1 MYTKALVLSIILCG
15 VVLAIPPSIE
25 ISEQTGI
32 AINNHILTENSRT
45 PNNPMPL
52 ADWTNGILM
61 IPDWT
66 TDSIGLFDPYDGTF
80 LRFLTMAS
88 THASPKNA
96 IQGPD
101 GNIYLSDQVTD
112 EITMFDTLGTYLG
125 IYADASDGLDNMKG
139 IAFRGDHLFACC
151 NLTSGQ
157 DAVKELSGPHSY
169 LRDFIAYSGI
179 DAFDILFLPDGKS
192 ILADAGTTDQICLY
206 DTNGTF
212 INQIYYHGSS
222 RWPQQ
227 IQTDSVLPGA
237 FLGALWDADTIIDF
251 DLDGTVVNTC
261 TLKYVKG
268 VYRLGNGHI
277 LATSNYG
284 IWDFNTTTGEVTQTD
299 AGTGWQYIE
308 LYKVSGSPTPTC
320 TINVNIEG
328 DGVIIPSGMVIVNQG
343 SDTTFS
349 IIPGIGHHLDSLV
362 VDGENHGPDS
372 TLFRFEN
379 VMVNHIMTAYFS
391 INNYTINAT
400 ATTGGTITPS
410 GSIIVEY
417 GMDTTFLISANIDYL
432 LDSVLVDGVSVGAV
446 PSYTFTAVDD
456 NHTIH
461 AMFSSTGIPG
471 WAQMESVPAAPDVKV
486 GKYVKDGGAMTV
498 AGLSDQGEDIYTF
511 YGNKSKQFYK
521 YSAGI
526 WSALESIPYGVKST
540 DPLKI
545 NKKTPKKS
553 SALCWDGDNT
563 IFAAKGNTNE
573 FWAYYIDA
581 DTWVQKAFV
590 PVPKKYKGGT
600 SITFYA
606 GIVYLLAGN
615 QKTSDPTNFYSYVP
629 AADTV
634 GGVPWTSL
642 TGAPLTPNNKKWKDG
657 SGITAMS
664 GLVYA
669 LKGGDKYNVFCAYSI
684 SGGTWQEIESLP
696 LTHPMIGKKVKVK
709 DGGAVATD
717 GSVLYAIK
725 GGGKQDF
732 WMYTPATDAGAWTPL
747 ETIPR
752 LWKKSVPKA
761 GAALTYAEGKIW
773 LMKGNNSLE
782 FWRYLPSAMS
792 KVICQMSKPPH
803 TATAIQAEPSSDII
817 PVFNVVPN
825 PFAKN
830 ATIRYSVPVSGRVV
844 IKLYNTNGSLVKTLN
859 DAYVNAGTYTINLS
873 AATLAKGIY
882 FVRFD
887 SETCKTDVKLIIQ

>member
-1 MYTKALVLSIILCG
+1 
-15 VVLAIPPSIE
+15 
-25 ISEQTGI
+25 
-32 AINNHILTENSRT
+32 
-45 PNNPMPL
+45 
-52 ADWTNGILM
+52 
-61 IPDWT
+61 
-66 TDSIGLFDPYDGTF
+66 
-80 LRFLTMAS
+80 
-88 THASPKNA
+88 
-96 IQGPD
+96 
-101 GNIYLSDQVTD
+101 
-112 EITMFDTLGTYLG
+112 
-125 IYADASDGLDNMKG
+125 
-139 IAFRGDHLFACC
+139 
-151 NLTSGQ
+151 
-157 DAVKELSGPHSY
+157 
-169 LRDFIAYSGI
+169 
-179 DAFDILFLPDGKS
+179 
-192 ILADAGTTDQICLY
+192 
-206 DTNGTF
+206 
-212 INQIYYHGSS
+212 
-222 RWPQQ
+222 
-227 IQTDSVLPGA
+227 
-237 FLGALWDADTIIDF
+237 
-251 DLDGTVVNTC
+251 
-261 TLKYVKG
+261 
-268 VYRLGNGHI
+268 
-277 LATSNYG
+277 
-284 IWDFNTTTGEVTQTD
+284 
-299 AGTGWQYIE
+299 
-308 LYKVSGSPTPTC
+308 
-320 TINVNIEG
+320 
-328 DGVIIPSGMVIVNQG
+328 
-343 SDTTFS
+343 
-349 IIPGIGHHLDSLV
+349 
-362 VDGENHGPDS
+362 
-372 TLFRFEN
+372 
-379 VMVNHIMTAYFS
+379 
-391 INNYTINAT
+391 
-400 ATTGGTITPS
+400 
-410 GSIIVEY
+410 
-417 GMDTTFLISANIDYL
+417 
-432 LDSVLVDGVSVGAV
+432 
-446 PSYTFTAVDD
+446 
-456 NHTIH
+456 
-461 AMFSSTGIPG
+461 
-471 WAQMESVPAAPDVKV
+471 
-486 GKYVKDGGAMTV
+486 MTV

-600 SITFYA
+600 SITFWD

-782 FWRYLPSAMS
+782 FWRYLPSEMS
-792 KVICQMSKPPH
+792 KIKTQKSKVSQIVIASESE
-803 TATAIQAEPSSDII
+803 AISDII
-817 PVFNVVPN
+817 PTFNVAPN
-825 PFAKN
+825 PFTSLT
-830 ATIRYSVPVSGRVV
+830 TIQYSVPVSGKVS
-844 IKLYNTNGSLVKTLN
+844 IKLYNTDGRLIETLAN
-859 DAYVNAGTYTINLS
+859 TYLNAGTYTMNLS
-873 AATLAKGIY
+873 SNTLSKGVY
-882 FVRFD
+882 FLRYSDVYNKK
-887 SETCKTDVKLIIQ
+887 EVKLVMQ